1 MRVVTIA
8 NEKDGVGKTTTA
20 VHVAAA
26 LGLAGHRVLV
36 IDIDGQGHA
45 TDWLGVPA
53 DRVPADRSALRRT
66 SLSGESG
73 AGTGHADRWTVR
85 AEGRTERT
93 KAGDPSRWRA
103 GRLSSARCWN

>member
-8 NEKDGVGKTTTA
+8 NEKGGVGKTTTA
-20 VHVAAA
+20 VHMAAA

-53 DRVPADRSALRRT
+53 ARVPADRSSYAVLVGQTALATTLLRT
-66 SLSGESG
+66 LNS
-73 AGTGHADRWTVR
+73 
-85 AEGRTERT
+85 
-93 KAGDPSRWRA
+93 
-103 GRLSSARCWN
+103 